1 MVDDN
6 KNEDQLNINDSRQ
19 TVDGSNP
26 AEAPSY
32 VVPSPLNGA
41 GAASVVETTN
51 NTLGIIGLV
60 AGITGFLMVACC
72 WPLGILL
79 GITALVCG
87 FLAKSRKQRFAGA
100 GIILGI
106 ITLIT
111 AVIFVIIVINLFGI
125 YSPYFLNELIYQF
138 EYY

>member
-1 MVDDN
+1 MADN
-6 KNEDQLNINDSRQ
+6 NNDDQLNINDSRQ
-19 TVDGSNP
+19 TVGDSSP
-26 AEAPSY
+26 AEVYSYVAPSQ
-32 VVPSPLNGA
+32 PNETGA
-41 GAASVVETTN
+41 DSDTEKTN
-51 NTLGIIGLV
+51 NTLGIIGLI

-87 FLAKSRKQRFAGA
+87 FIAKSRKQRFAGA

-106 ITLIT
+106 ITLLCAI
-111 AVIFVIIVINLFGI
+111 IFVIIIINLFGI